1 MMNLVRR
8 NLQGK
13 AGWIFLLG
21 TTNEEDKPHL
31 ENESR
36 TFKDI
41 LQADFPDTYPFLS
54 YKVIMSFIWI
64 NRSSL
69 KKNKISK

>member
-1 MMNLVRR
+1 MNLVRR

-21 TTNEEDKPHL
+21 TTNEEDHPHL

-41 LQADFPDTYPFLS
+41 PLESDKSNRAFLCQNLS
-54 YKVIMSFIWI
+54 IT
-64 NRSSL
+64 
-69 KKNKISK
+69 